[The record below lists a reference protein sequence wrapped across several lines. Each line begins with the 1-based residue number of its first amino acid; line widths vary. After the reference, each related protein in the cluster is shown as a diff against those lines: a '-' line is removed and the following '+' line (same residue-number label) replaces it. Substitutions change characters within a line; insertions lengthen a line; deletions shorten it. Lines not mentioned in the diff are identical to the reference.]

1 MGKQD
6 EEIKKKLA
14 ELEASIEE
22 DPQAEMIVTPKT
34 TQLTAAEADQAVRSD
49 LYLIGGLGLLLT
61 GLLMF
66 LNHIKLTTGY
76 MSWLG
81 FHGGGFGLIL
91 IPLLIGIGF
100 LFYDYR
106 NKAGWMITAASLALV
121 IFAALAQVVMVFPAM
136 SALGVVIMLLPLSA
150 GLALVVKSVNLRQT
164 AAGRTLSAEG
174 KNELKRKE

>member
-1 MGKQD
+1 VSKHD

-22 DPQAEMIVTPKT
+22 EPPTKLTVPQQS
-34 TQLTAAEADQAVRSD
+34 TQLTAPQADNAIRSD
-49 LYLIGGLGLLLT
+49 LFLIGGLGLLLT
-61 GLLMF
+61 GVLMF

-76 MSWLG
+76 ISWLG

-106 NKAGWMITAASLALV
+106 NKVGWMITAASLALV
-121 IFAALAQVVMVFPAM
+121 IFAALAQVVMVFPTM
-136 SALGVVIMLLPLSA
+136 SVLGVVIMLLPLAA
-150 GLALVVKSVNLRQT
+150 GLALVLKSMSLRGSVRSEDGGQC
-164 AAGRTLSAEG
+164 GH
-174 KNELKRKE
+174 ELTTRK